1 MTASADGYV
10 DQSAAVSVSD
20 GGTSTKNFVLDPSVT
35 NGGFGTIKGTVTD
48 SISGARLN
56 GVSLETDTGETA
68 TTNRGG
74 KYTLQNVPEGDRTVT
89 ANKNGYVFFES
100 PPIPVAAGQ
109 TSTFNFSLTPQP

>member
-1 MTASADGYV
+1 
-10 DQSAAVSVSD
+10 
-20 GGTSTKNFVLDPSVT
+20 VLDPSVT
-35 NGGFGTIKGTVTD
+35 SGGFGTIKGTVTD